1 MTSHDRARPHLHV
14 HIYMYIV
21 YNVFSNMCADE
32 RTHCR
37 VVGHL
42 CVQWWPNVT
51 NYLSI
56 YMQYVLTYNASAFR
70 HRRQYVFRPEIP
82 FSHLYMGPL
91 VHPTNRD
98 RFSACPSVR
107 PSVRPNRLPG
117 ISRRTH
123 GWNSLTFCMLMY
135 PDHLQNWLDFGHGL
149 LIFLFLA
156 SLWLSETG
164 QICGFRA
171 FRKERMDEMAWNFT
185 RWCILTTVSTG
196 KIMVTVCWFF

>member
-1 MTSHDRARPHLHV
+1 MWPTICR
-14 HIYMYIV
+14 YIC
-21 YNVFSNMCADE
+21 NMCWHII
-32 RTHCR
+32 THF
-37 VVGHL
+37 
-42 CVQWWPNVT
+42 
-51 NYLSI
+51 Y
-56 YMQYVLTYNASAFR
+56 ASAFR

-82 FSHLYMGPL
+82 SSHLYMGPL
-91 VHPTNRD
+91 FHPTNRD
-98 RFSACPSVR
+98 RFRRVRPSVCPSVR

-123 GWNSLTFCMLMY
+123 GRNSLTFCMLMY

-185 RWCILTTVSTG
+185 RWCILTTVRTG